1 MTFSYE
7 QYFRRNVERFTRM
20 VERAKAENPSALW
33 LAEACLASAEKRL
46 ANHLEELKG
55 EQAELPSRMS

>member
-33 LAEACLASAEKRL
+33 LAEACLASAEK
-46 ANHLEELKG
+46 
-55 EQAELPSRMS
+55 